1 VELHPLP
8 SMPVLHAQGQARA
21 VVRGPRTIN
30 EILQDARKA
39 MELEDAYVAWLEGR
53 PVPQLR
59 HPRRTLRQW
68 LTGRQPEPAPAT
80 TAATEIV
87 PVWRGDVH

>member
-1 VELHPLP
+1 
-8 SMPVLHAQGQARA
+8 
-21 VVRGPRTIN
+21 
-30 EILQDARKA
+30 

-68 LTGRQPEPAPAT
+68 LTGRQPEPAPVPPPVS
-80 TAATEIV
+80 EIV
-87 PVWRGDVH
+87 PVWRAVTGRDLDVGLSTESWENGTIPKGDQP